1 MIEQEQILIKVENLA
16 EHYHGPNQFTEVYSF
31 GDNFEY
37 MRNSVISVNERINQ
51 SSHNLRFLGFE
62 NKEIEELY
70 NRITRIANN
79 TNPKNSGAR
88 FKYQQELA
96 NFFRF
101 LGPETKGK
109 FIAIK
114 RAGSLVA
121 KFYPKSEVYE
131 IEGKRL
137 PMENKELSLGLIG
150 SLPLEEFQSQKVIIG
165 EGCVATGITIAGI
178 LKTINQAGVKPEIIE
193 VHALAVSQLGG
204 EFLLDYA
211 KKLDLPLVIKGGM
224 PVYAMNEIF
233 YLMRR
238 EEDGFPEE
246 TYAVGDCGDYS
257 EPLLP
262 WYDDRAW
269 WNRGRFTS

>member
-1 MIEQEQILIKVENLA
+1 MIEQEQNLIKVINLA
-16 EHYHGPNQFTEVYSF
+16 EHYHGPDEFTEVIPF
-31 GDNFEY
+31 GTTFEHL
-37 MRNSVISVNERINQ
+37 RESLIPIEKRVRKNSPSLE
-51 SSHNLRFLGFE
+51 FLGFE
-62 NKEIEELY
+62 NEEIRQIYDE
-70 NRITRIANN
+70 ITQIANK
-79 TNPKNSGAR
+79 TIPKNSGAR
-88 FKYQQELA
+88 YDYQRELSR
-96 NFFRF
+96 FFSY
-101 LGPETKGK
+101 LGLESEGK

-121 KFYPKSEVYE
+121 KFYPKTEVYE

-150 SLPLEEFQSQKVIIG
+150 SLSLEEFQSQKVIIG

-233 YLMRR
+233 YLMRT
-238 EEDGFPEE
+238 EEEGFPKG